1 MRGRIEVNREVL
13 RKNFLILKRGIG
25 RGKKV
30 IAVVKADG
38 YGHGGAETALSCK
51 ESDYFAVATARE
63 GEELLAAAEETVKGK
78 VFVLGITDEEEKAI
92 CVRKGIGFS
101 VQGEED
107 VLTASRISMIEGK
120 PARIHIALDTG
131 MNRIGIKTETEVY
144 KLINALKNSPCVHA
158 ESVFSHL
165 ARPGSKSFSSVQR
178 GRFLSLSSP
187 IAKEFPSVFRHL
199 AASERLGDRAY
210 AFDGARLGLAL
221 YGYGAEGVSP
231 CMSVIGKV
239 VRNTFVQGGESVG
252 YDGKFTAKRDTFVA
266 TVSLGYA
273 DGLRRDL
280 TGGSVILKGKKRR
293 LVGNICMDCCFCLSD
308 ERVSVGDDVVFLG
321 SCGEE
326 KIDAEDLASVAGTIP
341 YEILTSFR
349 RIPRRYV

>member
-1 MRGRIEVNREVL
+1 MRGRIEVEKDVL
-13 RKNFLILKRGIG
+13 RKNFLVLKRRAG
-25 RGKKV
+25 RGRKI

-38 YGHGGAETALSCK
+38 YGHGAAETALSCK

-63 GEELLAAAEETVKGK
+63 GEELLLNAEETVKGR
-78 VFVLGITDEEEKAI
+78 VFVLGITDEEEKTV
-92 CVRKGIGFS
+92 CVRKGIGFA

-107 VLTASRISMIEGK
+107 VLIASRISLAEGK
-120 PARIHIALDTG
+120 PAAVHIALDTG

-144 KLINALKNSPCVHA
+144 KLINALKNSPCLHA

-165 ARPGSKSFSSVQR
+165 ARPGSESFSSVQR
-178 GRFLSLSSP
+178 DRFLSLSSP
-187 IAKEFPSVFRHL
+187 VVKAFPSVFRHL
-199 AASERLGDRAY
+199 AASERIGDRAY
-210 AFDGARLGLAL
+210 AFGGVRLGLAL
-221 YGYGAEGVSP
+221 YGYGADGVSP

-273 DGLRRDL
+273 DGLSRDL
-280 TGGSVILKGKKRR
+280 TGGTVLLKGKKRR

-308 ERVSVGDDVVFLG
+308 ESVSVGEDVVFLG

-326 KIDAEDLASVAGTIP
+326 RIDAKDLASVAGTIP

-349 RIPRRYV
+349 RIPRLYV